1 DDDLDKSLRELKVE
15 QAKKIFPGEVIP
27 GYLQEIST
35 DPLRLIC
42 FTAGG
47 IATYHRFA
55 SSMPLSWD
63 ATGGIIIN
71 YGKRIFYYELT
82 MSSLQK
88 GGSSLPIT

>member
-1 DDDLDKSLRELKVE
+1 MLSYVEDDGLDKSLRELKIE
-15 QAKKIFPGEVIP
+15 PEKKIFPCEVIP
-27 GYLQEIST
+27 EYLQEIST

-47 IATYHRFA
+47 IAVYHNFA

-71 YGKRIFYYELT
+71 HSKTNL
-82 MSSLQK
+82 L
-88 GGSSLPIT
+88 L